1 MPSTNDLAKEFVA
14 QKRIAVAGVSRS
26 GASAAN
32 GIYDKL
38 KATGHTVFAVNPK
51 AKQIGE
57 DPCYPDLAAIPGG
70 VDGVVIVTTP
80 AVTEQIVQQAIA
92 AGVKRVW
99 MHRSMGDSVSPTAVE
114 LCRQNGIAV
123 IAGGCPMMFQ
133 SPVDPFHTGMKWYCR
148 LTGKLPA

>member
-1 MPSTNDLAKEFVA
+1 MPSTNELAKDFLA
-14 QKRIAVAGVSRS
+14 QKRIAVAGVSRT

-51 AKQIGE
+51 ATKIGA
-57 DPCYPDLAAIPGG
+57 DPCYPSLGAIPGG

-80 AVTEQIVQQAIA
+80 EVTEQIVQQAVT

-99 MHRSMGDSVSPTAVE
+99 MHRSAGDSVSPAAVE
-114 LCRQNGIAV
+114 QCRQNGIAV

-133 SPVDPFHTGMKWYCR
+133 APVDPFHACFKWYCR